1 MNSIRNVLWSL
12 GGLGLRT
19 VVQVVYFVLLAR
31 VLGPKEYGALSSALA
46 IVYIFVPYAT
56 WGAGDI
62 LVKNVSRNR
71 KTFGEFWGSALLSIL
86 IFGSVFFILAL
97 FCYSLL
103 LADKVSIVPVV
114 LLCLSELFF
123 LRIIDTTIQAYQAFE
138 LMSRTA
144 LVQFVFGL
152 IRLLFT
158 LFFVGFVDNH
168 SVTTWSVLYMTST
181 ITSAMFCLL
190 IVRRE
195 LGEARFV
202 FSHIR
207 NNLREGFYFCL
218 SPSSQSI
225 YNDFDKSI
233 LPKYVSLGITGNYS
247 AAYKIIDA
255 LCVPLK
261 ALLQTFYARFFIK
274 GADGVAAGRKF
285 ALKLL
290 PVFFLYSV
298 FAISFLVIFARYIP
312 VLFGDSYK
320 DAINIILLLSPVIL
334 FRAIHSLG
342 ADALTGVG
350 MQAKRSLIQV
360 SVAIL
365 NAALCLILIPM
376 NGWVGAARASLLSD
390 GILAL
395 LIWIM
400 IFSASETFPPIQK
413 RLDNKDPA
421 PMTSSIE

>member
-62 LVKNVSRNR
+62 LVRNVSRNR
-71 KTFGEFWGSALLSIL
+71 QTFDEYWGLALLSIL
-86 IFGSVFFILAL
+86 IFGSIFFVLAL
-97 FCYSLL
+97 FSYSLL
-103 LADKVSIVPVV
+103 LSDKVNIFPVI

-152 IRLLFT
+152 IRLIFT
-158 LFFVGFVDNH
+158 LLFVGLVDDH
-168 SVTTWSVLYMTST
+168 SLTKWSILYLSST
-181 ITSAMFCLL
+181 ITSAMFCLF

-195 LGEARFV
+195 LGKARFV
-202 FSHIR
+202 FSHIG
-207 NNLREGFYFCL
+207 NNLRDGFYFCL
-218 SPSSQSI
+218 SPSSQSV

-233 LPKYVSLGITGNYS
+233 LPKYVSLGVTGNYA

-274 GADGVAAGRKF
+274 GAAGVAAGRKF

-290 PVFFLYSV
+290 PVFFLYSL
-298 FAISFLVIFARYIP
+298 FAVSFLVLFARYIP
-312 VLFGDSYK
+312 IVFGDSYK
-320 DAINIILLLSPVIL
+320 DATNIILLLSPVIL
-334 FRAIHSLG
+334 FRAMHSLG

-350 MQAKRSLIQV
+350 LQAKRSLLQV
-360 SVAIL
+360 GVAIL
-365 NAALCLILIPM
+365 NALLCLFLIPI
-376 NGWVGAARASLLSD
+376 NGWIGAAWASLLSD
-390 GILAL
+390 GVLAL

-400 IFSASETFPPIQK
+400 IFSATETIPPLQSH
-413 RLDNKDPA
+413 LDHKGPA
-421 PMTSSIE
+421 SASSSVE

>member
-31 VLGPKEYGALSSALA
+31 VLGPQEYGALSSALA

-71 KTFGEFWGSALLSIL
+71 KLFGEFWGSALLSIL
-86 IFGSVFFILAL
+86 IFGSIFLVLAL

-103 LADKVSIVPVV
+103 LADKVSILPVI

-138 LMSRTA
+138 RMSRTA

-158 LFFVGFVDNH
+158 LLFVGLVENH
-168 SVTTWSVLYMTST
+168 SVTTWSILYLAST
-181 ITSAMFCLL
+181 VTAAMFCLW
-190 IVRRE
+190 IVKTE
-195 LGEARFV
+195 LGKARFV

-207 NNLREGFYFCL
+207 NNLREGFFFCL
-218 SPSSQSI
+218 SPSSQSV

-233 LPKYVSLGITGNYS
+233 LPKFVSLEVTGNYS

-274 GADGVAAGRKF
+274 GADGVAAGRKL
-285 ALKLL
+285 ALRLL
-290 PVFFLYSV
+290 PVFVLYSA
-298 FAISFLVIFARYIP
+298 FAISFLLFFARYIP
-312 VLFGDSYK
+312 LLFGDLYH
-320 DAINIILLLSPVIL
+320 DAVSIILLLSPVIL

-350 MQAKRSLIQV
+350 LQAKRSLLQV
-360 SVAIL
+360 GVAIL
-365 NAALCLILIPM
+365 NAILCLILIPAK
-376 NGWVGAARASLLSD
+376 GWVGATWASLLSD

-395 LIWIM
+395 LIWMM
-400 IFSASETFPPIQK
+400 IFSASETTPPLQK
-413 RLDNKDPA
+413 LLENNEPTPVTYGA
-421 PMTSSIE
+421 E